1 MKWLRL
7 DAQRYPLRQGETTI
21 GRSPYCSIQLLSPQ
35 TSREHA
41 AILVR
46 DGETTL
52 TDLGSRNGTYV
63 NGRRIRETAPLN
75 IGDRITIGGLE
86 LVVFEN
92 RIVPADAA
100 LTQEHVVQHRLNAL
114 ETTTPDL
121 RRDPVPDS
129 RPTVDD

>member
-7 DAQRYPLRQGETTI
+7 GSQRYPLRQGETTI
-21 GRSPYCSIQLLSPQ
+21 GRSPYCSIQLVSPQ

-52 TDLGSRNGTYV
+52 SDLGSRNGTYL
-63 NGRRIRETAPLN
+63 NGRQIRAATLVSA
-75 IGDRITIGGLE
+75 GDRITIGGVN

-92 RIVPADAA
+92 RTATGDVAH
-100 LTQEHVVQHRLNAL
+100 TQDQLITRQASTL

-121 RRDPVPDS
+121 L
-129 RPTVDD
+129 PTTSDD

>member
-7 DAQRYPLRQGETTI
+7 GSQRYPLRQGETTI
-21 GRSPYCSIQLLSPQ
+21 GRSPYCSIQLVSPQ

-52 TDLGSRNGTYV
+52 SDLGSRNGTYL
-63 NGRRIRETAPLN
+63 NGRRIRAATLVSA
-75 IGDRITIGGLE
+75 GDRITIGE
-86 LVVFEN
+86 VNLVVFEN
-92 RIVPADAA
+92 RTAA
-100 LTQEHVVQHRLNAL
+100 GDVAHTQEQLIARHASTL

-121 RRDPVPDS
+121 R
-129 RPTVDD
+129 PTTSDD